1 MTDHFARPDASASS
15 GEPPHDYVPDLDG
28 ARQIARRI
36 LDVYQ
41 GTRPDDHG
49 AVTEAFAATSAALS
63 TLLDALDG
71 ELPR

>member
-15 GEPPHDYVPDLDG
+15 SEPPHDYVPDLDG
-28 ARQIARRI
+28 ARQVARRI

-41 GTRPDDHG
+41 GADPQDHD
-49 AVTEAFAATSAALS
+49 AVTEAFAATCAALS